1 MQTNFYSQGSFNNF
15 NFSLKTSSGD
25 EINLAMY
32 DNKTLEYTS
41 SQNSQQSTQSL
52 TLTHEYGYSFA
63 YTGDGLD
70 ARDLAELDE
79 ALKLVAPQIDSFM
92 KNIAAGDS
100 IAGTNQSI
108 SNLANRIKS
117 QLPEAKDLNHANLI
131 NDKTL
136 KLFDSLLEQNK
147 ATQNVLEASR
157 KLFEE
162 ILNRTN
168 KFSFYV

>member
-1 MQTNFYSQGSFNNF
+1 MQTNLYSQSSLNSF

-25 EINLAMY
+25 EINLKAY
-32 DNKTLEYTS
+32 DNKTLSYAS
-41 SQNSQQSTQSL
+41 SQNQNSSSQSL

-63 YTGDGLD
+63 YTGNGLD

-79 ALKLVAPQIDSFM
+79 ALKQIQPQIDEFM
-92 KNIAAGDS
+92 KNVAAGNQ
-100 IAGTNQSI
+100 IAGSNQTI

-117 QLPEAKDLNHANLI
+117 QLPEARDLNHNNLI
-131 NDKTL
+131 ADKTL

-147 ATQNVLEASR
+147 AAKNVLEASK
-157 KLFEE
+157 KLFDE
-162 ILNRTN
+162 IQNKTN